1 LLKPNLTLE
10 TAMPARVDHTLP
22 LPGLSPV
29 RGKPVVARFDG
40 GRLSSDGGI
49 LLLTEIERRLGVA
62 ERLARCLED
71 PRAPDRIVHGLAEMI
86 RFRALA
92 IAAGYPDANDCDA
105 RRSDPAFKMAVG
117 RLPDTGGDLCS
128 QPTMTRLENLPGPVA
143 LKRMMAAML
152 ELFCDSFERAP
163 RRLVLDIDDTEDR
176 VYGGQQL
183 SLFNALQ
190 GRKERLVMLSPR
202 LLTLLRTY
210 WKMERPKGEWLFPGR
225 EPGQH
230 LSIRSVQLVCQMA
243 RETAKLDKH
252 VTMHSL
258 RHSFATHLLESGTEL
273 RTIQL
278 LLGHRSLST
287 TAHYLHVATSQVCA
301 TTSLLD
307 RLDLAL
313 QQISF

>member
-1 LLKPNLTLE
+1 MSASYFNVIVAALRFLYMVTLGQEWAISKLVFQKKPRKLPMVLSIEEVGRFLAAVPDLRNRTVLI
-10 TAMPARVDHTLP
+10 TAYAAGLRVFE
-22 LPGLSPV
+22 
-29 RGKPVVARFDG
+29 VVALR
-40 GRLSSDGGI
+40 
-49 LLLTEIERRLGVA
+49 
-62 ERLARCLED
+62 
-71 PRAPDRIVHGLAEMI
+71 
-86 RFRALA
+86 
-92 IAAGYPDANDCDA
+92 
-105 RRSDPAFKMAVG
+105 PA
-117 RLPDTGGDLCS
+117 
-128 QPTMTRLENLPGPVA
+128 
-143 LKRMMAAML
+143 
-152 ELFCDSFERAP
+152 
-163 RRLVLDIDDTEDR
+163 DIDSQRMTLR
-176 VYGGQQL
+176 VAQGK
-183 SLFNALQ
+183 

-301 TTSLLD
+301 TTSPLD

-313 QQISF
+313 PPG